1 MKYLILLK
9 LWKYFISFIIKLWFG
24 TFKCLIMKFISLL
37 TDGTF
42 NVMINNEYISDKISS
57 SLFFVISAGSI
68 LLLLIVLNEDE
79 IFDDDDDEIGLFSTD
94 DLISCNILLSNNE
107 FLSFSLIASGAV
119 NKLFLIGLV
128 NKAEEGLH
136 EEISNVFIR
145 FWPF

>member
-1 MKYLILLK
+1 
-9 LWKYFISFIIKLWFG
+9 
-24 TFKCLIMKFISLL
+24 MKFISLL

-145 FWPF
+145 F

>member
-1 MKYLILLK
+1 
-9 LWKYFISFIIKLWFG
+9 
-24 TFKCLIMKFISLL
+24 MKFISLL

-79 IFDDDDDEIGLFSTD
+79 IFDDDEIGLFSTD

-145 FWPF
+145 F